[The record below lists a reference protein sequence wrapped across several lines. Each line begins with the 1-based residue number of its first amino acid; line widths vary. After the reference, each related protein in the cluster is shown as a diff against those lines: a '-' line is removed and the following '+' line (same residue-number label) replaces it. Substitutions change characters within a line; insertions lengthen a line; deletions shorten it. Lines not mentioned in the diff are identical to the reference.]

1 MARLNFFERME
12 REIDYQKEYE
22 KIENIILNENLP
34 FSLEYDISNNF
45 RNWRYRRNFTSFYE
59 LREYFGFTYS
69 RQNGMS
75 KYKNITG
82 KVQNIERFL
91 LYCEMI
97 INVFIGAR
105 VLNEH
110 GTINTSN
117 AQTIMDT
124 IKYDI
129 EQIGFEL
136 FRIDYSRMIIVQKDP
151 AATAVADVVEYDLAK
166 EIISYN
172 HHLLKGDIESKKAI
186 LKKIHD
192 ALEPKRKELRSIN
205 KTIESDFFYLVNSM
219 NIRHNNCDSED
230 SKNYNEKFDKLSD
243 AEKEKWYDEIYQEG
257 LMAFLILEQV
267 KRNDRIND
275 FKSNQNIQEN

>member
-1 MARLNFFERME
+1 MARLNLFERME

-22 KIENIILNENLP
+22 KIEYIILNENLP
-34 FSLEYDISNNF
+34 FSLEYDISTNF
-45 RNWRYRRNFTSFYE
+45 RKWRYRRNFTSFYE

-69 RQNGMS
+69 IPNGMS

-97 INVFIGAR
+97 INVFMGTR
-105 VLNEH
+105 VLNNQ

-117 AQTIMDT
+117 AQAIMDT

-129 EQIGFEL
+129 EQIGFKL
-136 FRIDYSRMIIVQKDP
+136 FRPDFSRIIIVQKDP
-151 AATAVADVVEYDLAK
+151 VATAVADIVEYDLAK

-172 HHLLKGDIESKKAI
+172 HHLLKGNIKSKKAI
-186 LKKIHD
+186 IKKIAD

-205 KTIESDFFYLVNSM
+205 NTIESDFFYLVNTM
-219 NIRHNNCDSED
+219 NIRHNNCDSKN

-243 AEKEKWYDEIYQEG
+243 VEKEEWYDEIYQEG

-267 KRNDRIND
+267 KRNARINE
-275 FKSNQNIQEN
+275 FKSNQNT

>member
-22 KIENIILNENLP
+22 KIEYIILNENLP
-34 FSLEYDISNNF
+34 FSLEYDISTNF
-45 RNWRYRRNFTSFYE
+45 RKWRYRRNFTSFYE
-59 LREYFGFTYS
+59 LREYFDFTYS
-69 RQNGMS
+69 IPNGMS

-97 INVFIGAR
+97 INVFMGTR
-105 VLNEH
+105 VLNNQ

-117 AQTIMDT
+117 AQAIMDT

-129 EQIGFEL
+129 EQIGFKL
-136 FRIDYSRMIIVQKDP
+136 FRPDFSRIIIVQKDP
-151 AATAVADVVEYDLAK
+151 VATAVADIVEYDLAK

-172 HHLLKGDIESKKAI
+172 HHLLKGNIKSKKAI
-186 LKKIHD
+186 IKKIAD

-205 KTIESDFFYLVNSM
+205 NTIESDFFYLVNTM
-219 NIRHNNCDSED
+219 NIRHNNCDSKN

-243 AEKEKWYDEIYQEG
+243 VEKEEWYDEIYQEG

-267 KRNDRIND
+267 KRNARINE
-275 FKSNQNIQEN
+275 FKSNQNT